1 MRQEPEI
8 FTTTTFFFFL
18 KRTIRITTNMVGPHN
33 LFFVFLFEDLFYLFI
48 YFFPGYHPVASSRFV
63 GWFWLVIRSG
73 FRRRSSRFAAVCKH
87 KNTTRVASVRQ
98 SFRLFRAPPFLSR
111 ALTTSPPSL
120 TELQLNVPWRLRVEG
135 DVFSHGVVGVADVG
149 VFCRRHWG
157 KKNKQQF
164 VKLATSLK
172 FKV

>member
-63 GWFWLVIRSG
+63 RWFWLVIRSG

-111 ALTTSPPSL
+111 ALTTSPSESDRAPVKCPVTSSC
-120 TELQLNVPWRLRVEG
+120 WRRCFFTWRGWCSWRRCFLSAALRKE
-135 DVFSHGVVGVADVG
+135 
-149 VFCRRHWG
+149 
-157 KKNKQQF
+157 KQTA
-164 VKLATSLK
+164 VR
-172 FKV
+172 

>member
-8 FTTTTFFFFL
+8 FTTTSFFFFFL

-33 LFFVFLFEDLFYLFI
+33 LFFVFHHFEDLFKCF
-48 YFFPGYHPVASSRFV
+48 FFPQVTILLRLRGLSD
-63 GWFWLVIRSG
+63 G
-73 FRRRSSRFAAVCKH
+73 FDLWSFRSSRFAAVCKH

-98 SFRLFRAPPFLSR
+98 SFRLFRAPPVLSP
-111 ALTTSPPSL
+111 ALTTSPPSAS
-120 TELQLNVPWRLRVEG
+120 ELQLNVPRRLRVEG

-157 KKNKQQF
+157 EKNKQWF
-164 VKLATSLK
+164 GKMATPLNFSQ
-172 FKV
+172 V